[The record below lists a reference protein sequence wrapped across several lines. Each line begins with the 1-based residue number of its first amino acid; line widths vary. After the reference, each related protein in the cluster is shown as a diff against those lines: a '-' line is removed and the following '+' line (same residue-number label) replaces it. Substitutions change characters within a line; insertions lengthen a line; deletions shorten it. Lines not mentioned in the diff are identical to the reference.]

1 MNRTEHMRLYRSK
14 LVNEVNAIVDEHIA
28 LGRPAENCI
37 PLFNQVELLNQRIR
51 LMNIE
56 IDKLEAI
63 RYRLKEAQPEV
74 PQDLQPA

>member
-1 MNRTEHMRLYRSK
+1 MNRLEHMRYHRS
-14 LVNEVNAIVDEHIA
+14 LLMDSVNAIVDEHIA

-56 IDKLEAI
+56 IDKLMAI
-63 RYRLKEAQPEV
+63 ELGRKDAQPEV
-74 PQDLQPA
+74 QFA